1 MKTQKPRKA
10 KRTTE
15 ISQSSGPISPCLQMK
30 TNQKEREENRIGKWL
45 SSTGF
50 YLRIITDSVNT
61 VRLNLLLPALVYAGR
76 HSLTAVRHKLMLPG
90 ITYPT
95 LINGERQIQALV
107 DKKKVIIFKTSIK
120 SDLKLDDAKETDCLP
135 IATIFT
141 ELERMGE
148 ECIPNMGGKVAIL
161 ILIARSYFVHASY
174 KTFSSS
180 QSQLPQVKD
189 KGKGKMVEPKEPL
202 KKKDQVALDEE
213 MARNLE
219 AQLQAELI
227 KREACK
233 AKGRR
238 PTLAFN

>member
-10 KRTTE
+10 KGTTE

-90 ITYPT
+90 ITSYCW
-95 LINGERQIQALV
+95 IQALV
-107 DKKKVIIFKTSIK
+107 DKKKVIISETSIK
-120 SDLKLDDAKETDCLP
+120 SDLKLDDAEETDYLP
-135 IATIFT
+135 TATIYA

-161 ILIARSYFVHASY
+161 ILIARSYFVHAST

-180 QSQLPQVKD
+180 HSQLPQVKD
-189 KGKGKMVEPKEPL
+189 KGKEKMVEPKVPL
-202 KKKDQVALDEE
+202 KKKDQVALYKE